1 MADRF
6 FTDPSLTV
14 DAGSIVPK
22 IPGSV
27 DGLFLTGLTGGGK
40 FGGTGTV
47 VPRWRQTHPPLKQR
61 LLVGWGLLYPPD
73 RGLRGVVGASSDP
86 FRATPAWNRYNT
98 ALAQAFPG
106 LQDPN
111 YYNQPYYDGV
121 KPVLKAL
128 AQVNGDLSDGQRRFA
143 AALARLRYH
152 APEGLITLDRRH
164 QAIAPIYLG
173 RVVVTNGKPRVKQIG
188 VVKHVHQTL
197 GGYFSPTSPAPSQTQ
212 PACRSAAGR
221 TSSGSGST
229 T

>member
-73 RGLRGVVGASSDP
+73 RGLRGDVWADRMHSE
-86 FRATPAWNRYNT
+86 RAGSESVQR
-98 ALAQAFPG
+98 G
-106 LQDPN
+106 GGS
-111 YYNQPYYDGV
+111 GV
-121 KPVLKAL
+121 
-128 AQVNGDLSDGQRRFA
+128 
-143 AALARLRYH
+143 
-152 APEGLITLDRRH
+152 
-164 QAIAPIYLG
+164 
-173 RVVVTNGKPRVKQIG
+173 PRVTG
-188 VVKHVHQTL
+188 
-197 GGYFSPTSPAPSQTQ
+197 P
-212 PACRSAAGR
+212 
-221 TSSGSGST
+221 
-229 T
+229 